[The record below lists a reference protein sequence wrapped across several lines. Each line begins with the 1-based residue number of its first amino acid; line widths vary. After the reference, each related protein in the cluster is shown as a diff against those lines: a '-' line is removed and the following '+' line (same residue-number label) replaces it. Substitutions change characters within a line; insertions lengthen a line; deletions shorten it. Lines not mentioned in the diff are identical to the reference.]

1 MITEEAEAEVAL
13 AEAGAEVGVLTEA
26 QEKCIKPFVLSVERN
41 VKFLLSQQKVS
52 LYFVEIVLL
61 RKDQEGFS

>member
-1 MITEEAEAEVAL
+1 MTEEAEAEAAL
-13 AEAGAEVGVLTEA
+13 AEAEAEVEVLTEA
-26 QEKCIKPFVLSVERN
+26 QGKCIKLFVLSVERN
-41 VKFLLSQQKVS
+41 VKFLLSQQKES